1 MGNTIFLFYRTG
13 TFVICFI
20 CTIVSSFCQT
30 RPDRDWLLQ
39 DIKELPL
46 PPDSNR
52 MLATYPLSYE
62 VQVIGY
68 QNLHDDPSKELYV
81 PGIITG
87 RYGNG
92 RVLVVGSN
100 AYLKPPLIQNP
111 DIIRFWKNIFDWSG
125 ASGASAGFETPG
137 FEPLITIGNTMNV
150 SAGSMDPHRLSDN
163 KVIFVTNEPADHSYI
178 QKLDAFVR
186 SGGTLVYVSSLFEYG
201 KNSDDPI
208 FTTKMDSLLLKA
220 GLYHL
225 ANPIHS
231 GSTDDTL
238 RISAIPKYLIVD
250 SILSNLANYRYYDLF
265 YHKGAEI
272 VPLTILKLIFFVAPK
287 DNKAYQDLCKLI
299 EDPDNKYS
307 DTASLKK
314 PLVTTY
320 WPDLFKYLN
329 RINRDYLAY
338 EKDSAYKATT
348 NGEFPGTVPDNA
360 PRITRKLQI
369 KFSNKWSGLPEPD
382 SSFRRLYSTG
392 LYVAP
397 GDMVTVTLSD
407 IKDTSRLLMAQ
418 VGIHDDNVLDANE
431 YYRNPFSLVR
441 TFNLD
446 RKTLLIH
453 SLYGGL
459 LYFGIPVTDKG
470 SVFNVAVSGAVE
482 APFFQLGKTT
492 GKRWLRK
499 VRQNPAPWAELATD
513 KIILTVPSDSIRKLE
528 HPQKLMQFWDE
539 VMDADADLAF
549 ISRDRPHPE
558 RIIIDNN
565 VKWGALYTVLS
576 KIVAPNDRSLTRIL
590 NEPQLRDSGSWGHF
604 HELGHRHQ
612 FDGLDFDDLG
622 EVTVNLYTLYV
633 YQTILGKDLYHARD
647 GSPRDSILKAIK
659 AYIAEPDYET
669 WKSDPFL
676 QLFTLFYPIIDTFG
690 WDAIRKLNQ
699 SLRKLYK
706 EQYGGR
712 NLAQLYK
719 KTNDERRN
727 QYFVLL
733 SKAIGRNLDAY
744 FDKLRIPVSDRS
756 KLQVAD
762 LPAWMPDLFK

>member
-1 MGNTIFLFYRTG
+1 MRKAIANHFKAYF
-13 TFVICFI
+13 FSICFL
-20 CTIVSSFCQT
+20 CTIVSSFGQT
-30 RPDRDWLLQ
+30 RSDRDWLLK

-46 PPDSNR
+46 PPDTNQV
-52 MLATYPLSYE
+52 LATYPLDYE
-62 VQVIGY
+62 AQVIAY
-68 QNLHDDPSKELYV
+68 QNLHNDPSKELYV

-87 RYGNG
+87 RYGKG
-92 RVLVVGSN
+92 RILVVGSN
-100 AYLKPPLIQNP
+100 AYLEPPLIQNP
-111 DIIRFWKNIFDWSG
+111 NIIRFWKNVFDWSG
-125 ASGASAGFETPG
+125 ASGASAGFELPG
-137 FEPLITIGNTMNV
+137 FERLITMANTTNV
-150 SAGSMDPHRLSDN
+150 SAGSLNPQRLSDN
-163 KVIFVTNEPADHSYI
+163 KVIFVTNEPAGHSYM

-186 SGGTLVYVSSLFEYG
+186 SGGTLVYVSSLFEQN

-208 FTTKMDSLLLKA
+208 FTTNMDSLLLKA
-220 GLYHL
+220 GLYHV
-225 ANPIHS
+225 ANPIHTR
-231 GSTDDTL
+231 STDDTL
-238 RISAIPKYLIVD
+238 RISAVPKYLIVD

-272 VPLTILKLIFFVAPK
+272 VPLTILKLILFVAPK
-287 DNKAYQDLCKLI
+287 DIKAHQDLCNLI
-299 EDPDNKYS
+299 EDPANKYS

-338 EKDSAYKATT
+338 EKDSTYRATT
-348 NGEFPGTVPDNA
+348 NGEFPGMVPDNA
-360 PRITRKLQI
+360 SRITRKLQI

-397 GDMVTVTLSD
+397 GDMVTITLAD
-407 IKDTSRLLMAQ
+407 IKDTSRWLMAQ
-418 VGIHDDNVLDANE
+418 IGIHDDDVSDANE
-431 YYRNPFSLVR
+431 YYRNPLNLVR

-446 RKTLLIH
+446 KRTLMIH

-459 LYFGIPVTDKG
+459 LYFGIPVTDNG
-470 SVFNVAVSGAVE
+470 SGLNVTVAGAVE
-482 APFFQLGKTT
+482 APFFQMGKTT
-492 GKRWLRK
+492 DKQWLQK
-499 VRQNPAPWAELATD
+499 LRQNPAPWAELATD
-513 KIILTVPSDSIRKLE
+513 KLILTVPSDSIRKLE

-539 VMDADADLAF
+539 VMDANADLAF

-565 VKWGALYTVLS
+565 VKWGALFTVPS

-590 NEPQLRDSGSWGHF
+590 NEQQLRDSGSWGHF

-659 AYIAEPDYET
+659 SYIAAPDYET

-676 QLFTLFYPIIDTFG
+676 QLFTLFYPVIDTFG
-690 WDAIRKLNQ
+690 WEAIRKLNQ
-699 SLRKLYK
+699 SLRELYNA
-706 EQYGGR
+706 QYGGR
-712 NLAQLYK
+712 NLSQLYK
-719 KTNDERRN
+719 KTMTIAGINILYCF
-727 QYFVLL
+727 Q
-733 SKAIGRNLDAY
+733 K
-744 FDKLRIPVSDRS
+744 P
-756 KLQVAD
+756 
-762 LPAWMPDLFK
+762 

>member
-1 MGNTIFLFYRTG
+1 MGKTIILLYRIC
-13 TFVICFI
+13 TFVIYFI

-30 RPDRDWLLQ
+30 KSDRNWLLK
-39 DIKELPL
+39 DVKELPL
-46 PPDSNR
+46 PPDTNQV
-52 MLATYPLSYE
+52 LATYPLSYE
-62 VQVIGY
+62 AQVIAY
-68 QNLHDDPSKELYV
+68 HNEDPSKEIYV

-92 RVLVVGSN
+92 KVLVVGSN
-100 AYLKPPLIQNP
+100 AYLEPPLIQNP
-111 DIIRFWKNIFDWSG
+111 NIIQFWKNVFDWSG
-125 ASGASAGFETPG
+125 ASGANAGFEMPG
-137 FEPLITIGNTMNV
+137 FERVVTMANTMNV
-150 SAGSMDPHRLSDN
+150 SAGSLDPQRLSDN
-163 KVIFVTNEPADHSYI
+163 KVIFVTNEPVDQSYV

-186 SGGTLVYVSSLFEYG
+186 DGGTLVYVSSLFEYN
-201 KNSDDPI
+201 KKSDDHI
-208 FTTKMDSLLLKA
+208 FATKMDSLLLNA

-238 RISAIPKYLIVD
+238 RISAVPKYLIVD

-265 YHKGAEI
+265 YHKGAEV
-272 VPLTILKLIFFVAPK
+272 VPLTILKLIFFMAPK
-287 DNKAYQDLCKLI
+287 NAKTYRDLCELI
-299 EDPDNKYS
+299 EDPANKYS

-314 PLVTTY
+314 PLITAY

-329 RINRDYLAY
+329 RVNRDYLAY
-338 EKDSAYKATT
+338 EKDSTYKATT

-360 PRITRKLQI
+360 SRITRKLQI
-369 KFSNKWSGLPEPD
+369 RFSNKWSGLPEPD

-407 IKDTSRLLMAQ
+407 IKDTSRRLMAQ
-418 VGIHDDNVLDANE
+418 IGIHDDNVSDANE
-431 YYRNPFSLVR
+431 YYRNPFNLVR
-441 TFNLD
+441 MFNLD
-446 RKTLLIH
+446 KKELMIH

-459 LYFGIPVTDKG
+459 LYFGIPVSDKG
-470 SVFNVAVSGAVE
+470 SVLNVAVTGAVE

-492 GKRWLRK
+492 DKQWLQK

-539 VMDADADLAF
+539 VMNANADLAF
-549 ISRDRPHPE
+549 ILKDRPHPE

-565 VKWGALYTVLS
+565 VKWGAMYTVPS
-576 KIVAPNDRSLTRIL
+576 KIVAPNDRSLTRLL
-590 NEPQLRDSGSWGHF
+590 NVQHLRDSGSWGHF

-659 AYIAEPDYET
+659 AYIAAPDYET
-669 WKSDPFL
+669 WKRDPFL
-676 QLFTLFYPIIDTFG
+676 QLFTLYYPIIDTFG
-690 WDAIRKLNQ
+690 WKAIKKLNR
-699 SLRKLYK
+699 SLRKLYN

-712 NLAQLYK
+712 SLAPLYK
-719 KTNDERRN
+719 KTDDERRN

-733 SKAIGRNLDAY
+733 SKAIGRNLNVY
-744 FDKLRIPVSDRS
+744 FDTLRIPVSDRS
-756 KLQVAD
+756 KQQVAD
-762 LPAWMPDLFK
+762 LPVWIPDLFKR

>member
-1 MGNTIFLFYRTG
+1 M
-13 TFVICFI
+13 
-20 CTIVSSFCQT
+20 
-30 RPDRDWLLQ
+30 
-39 DIKELPL
+39 
-46 PPDSNR
+46 PPDTNQV
-52 MLATYPLSYE
+52 LATYPLSYDS
-62 VQVIGY
+62 QVIAY
-68 QNLHDDPSKELYV
+68 HNVDPSKEIYV

-87 RYGNG
+87 RYGKG
-92 RVLVVGSN
+92 RVLVVGGN
-100 AYLKPPLIQNP
+100 AYLEPPLIQDP
-111 DIIRFWKNIFDWSG
+111 DIIRFWKNVFDWSG
-125 ASGASAGFETPG
+125 ASGAKAGFEEPG
-137 FEPLITIGNTMNV
+137 FERLVTIAHTMNI
-150 SAGSMDPHRLSDN
+150 SAGSLDLQRLSDN
-163 KVIFVTNEPADHSYI
+163 KVIFVTNEPADHSSV

-186 SGGTLVYVSSLFEYG
+186 DGGTLVYVSSLFEYN
-201 KNSDDPI
+201 KKSDDYI
-208 FTTKMDSLLLKA
+208 FATKMDSLLLKA

-238 RISAIPKYLIVD
+238 RIAAVPKYLIVD

-265 YHKGAEI
+265 YHKGAEV
-272 VPLTILKLIFFVAPK
+272 VPLTILKLIFFMAPR
-287 DNKAYQDLCKLI
+287 DAKAYQDLCKLI
-299 EDPDNKYS
+299 EDPVNKYS

-314 PLVTTY
+314 PLVTAY

-329 RINRDYLAY
+329 RVNRDYRAY
-338 EKDSAYKATT
+338 EKDSTYKATT

-360 PRITRKLQI
+360 LRITRKLRI

-407 IKDTSRLLMAQ
+407 IKDTSRRLMAQ
-418 VGIHDDNVLDANE
+418 IGIHDDNVSDANE
-431 YYRNPFSLVR
+431 YYRNPFNLVR

-446 RKTLLIH
+446 KKALVIH

-470 SVFNVAVSGAVE
+470 SVLNVAVTGAVE

-492 GKRWLRK
+492 DKQWLQK
-499 VRQNPAPWAELATD
+499 LRQNPAPWAELATG

-539 VMDADADLAF
+539 VMDANADLAF
-549 ISRDRPHPE
+549 ISKDRPHPE

-565 VKWGALYTVLS
+565 VKWGAMYTVPS

-590 NEPQLRDSGSWGHF
+590 NVQQLRDSGSWGHF

-659 AYIAEPDYET
+659 AYIAAPDYET
-669 WKSDPFL
+669 WKRDPFL
-676 QLFTLFYPIIDTFG
+676 QLFTLYYPIIDAFG
-690 WDAIRKLNQ
+690 WEAIRKLNRP
-699 SLRKLYK
+699 LRKLYN

-712 NLAQLYK
+712 SLTPLYK
-719 KTNDERRN
+719 KTDDERRD

-733 SKAIGRNLDAY
+733 SKAIGKNLSEY
-744 FDKLRIPVSDRS
+744 FERLKIPVSDYS
-756 KLQVAD
+756 KHQVTG
-762 LPAWMPDLFK
+762 LPIWIPDIFKR